1 MIMWDARTLTVIAM
15 HVVSGWEAGSGNI
28 EQCYLSESMP
38 NISNISIQMPKCRKV
53 R

>member
-1 MIMWDARTLTVIAM
+1 MWDARTLTVIAI
-15 HVVSGWEAGSGNI
+15 HVVTGWEAGSGNI

-38 NISNISIQMPKCRKV
+38 NISIQMPKCRKV

>member
-1 MIMWDARTLTVIAM
+1 MIMWDARTLTVIAK

>member
-1 MIMWDARTLTVIAM
+1 MWDARTLTVITI

-38 NISNISIQMPKCRKV
+38 IISNISIQMPKCRKV